1 MTSNRD
7 WNLDMVSIS
16 VCCPS
21 CGSHQI
27 ANHGKTKNGKQR
39 YSCLQADCLM
49 KTFILDYSY
58 NDYVGHIKQQIFDR
72 IMNSGGI
79 SAVVGELGINPNTV
93 MNEIKK
99 RTLH

>member
-27 ANHGKTKNGKQR
+27 ANRGKTKNGKQR

-49 KTFILDYSY
+49 KTFILDYRY
-58 NDYVGHIKQQIFDR
+58 NDYVTQILDST
-72 IMNSGGI
+72 MNSGGI
-79 SAVVGELGINPNTV
+79 SAVVRELGINPNTV